1 MALQSSKKRESRKSL
16 SQPGWITLEGGFAA
30 RQCVVQDL
38 STTGA
43 KVTID
48 DPNSLPAKLR
58 LAFSRDART
67 GRRCEVV
74 WRRGKSVGV
83 KFVRWSGIDPQAAI
97 KGGMRKSLM
106 ILMAVALPAVAAAAE
121 QPRLQKSDKA
131 ATSGKPLPMKR
142 SNSANAC
149 AEYGAGFVKIE
160 GTNTCMKIGGAVS
173 VGAGVS
179 SGSRWQE

>member
-1 MALQSSKKRESRKSL
+1 MRLIGRVGRRPSMFHGGGDGRTYSGVWPGGQAARKPVFSAVASLHRAPGDGPDATESKAAWRKALVGGTSDMALLSKLSRNKKRETRKSL
-16 SQPGWITLEGGFAA
+16 SQPGWITLDGGFAA
-30 RQCVVQDL
+30 RQCVVKDL

-83 KFVRWSGIDPQAAI
+83 KFVR
-97 KGGMRKSLM
+97 
-106 ILMAVALPAVAAAAE
+106 
-121 QPRLQKSDKA
+121 
-131 ATSGKPLPMKR
+131 
-142 SNSANAC
+142 
-149 AEYGAGFVKIE
+149 
-160 GTNTCMKIGGAVS
+160 
-173 VGAGVS
+173 
-179 SGSRWQE
+179 

>member
-1 MALQSSKKRESRKSL
+1 MEAATGERIVAFGRPGKPLENPFFAAVCAPFVSPAEARHRRATDFKAACRRVFVGGTSDMALLSSKKRESRKSL

-83 KFVRWSGIDPQAAI
+83 KFVR
-97 KGGMRKSLM
+97 
-106 ILMAVALPAVAAAAE
+106 
-121 QPRLQKSDKA
+121 
-131 ATSGKPLPMKR
+131 
-142 SNSANAC
+142 
-149 AEYGAGFVKIE
+149 
-160 GTNTCMKIGGAVS
+160 
-173 VGAGVS
+173 
-179 SGSRWQE
+179 

>member
-1 MALQSSKKRESRKSL
+1 MALLSSKKRESRKSL

-48 DPNSLPAKLR
+48 DPNSLPTKLR
-58 LAFSRDART
+58 LAFSRHART

-83 KFVRWSGIDPQAAI
+83 KFVR
-97 KGGMRKSLM
+97 
-106 ILMAVALPAVAAAAE
+106 
-121 QPRLQKSDKA
+121 
-131 ATSGKPLPMKR
+131 
-142 SNSANAC
+142 
-149 AEYGAGFVKIE
+149 
-160 GTNTCMKIGGAVS
+160 
-173 VGAGVS
+173 
-179 SGSRWQE
+179 

>member
-1 MALQSSKKRESRKSL
+1 MDRMQRILKPHGVRLWSGELPTWLCFRNYRAKKRETRKSL

-30 RQCVVQDL
+30 RQCVVKDL

-74 WRRGKSVGV
+74 WRRGKSVGI
-83 KFVRWSGIDPQAAI
+83 KFVR
-97 KGGMRKSLM
+97 
-106 ILMAVALPAVAAAAE
+106 
-121 QPRLQKSDKA
+121 
-131 ATSGKPLPMKR
+131 
-142 SNSANAC
+142 
-149 AEYGAGFVKIE
+149 
-160 GTNTCMKIGGAVS
+160 
-173 VGAGVS
+173 
-179 SGSRWQE
+179 